1 MTTFPRSLARAP
13 AFTAVRDGL
22 MWLLDPNAG
31 LRLRAKLAYAIGRA
45 TIAIAESPD
54 DFRGLR
60 AKRMT
65 QPGLCIEAVNRG
77 RAAVTLMEV
86 GLTRGED
93 GPQIALREPF
103 LHDDGPWPRTLE
115 PGEAVVCHFGSGLAG
130 HPVLREVRR
139 AYAVTADGRV
149 LYGNADALEYYLART

>member
-86 GLTRGED
+86 GLTRGET
-93 GPQIALREPF
+93 GRRSRCASRSSTTTARGRA
-103 LHDDGPWPRTLE
+103 HWSRARRWCATS
-115 PGEAVVCHFGSGLAG
+115 ARAS
-130 HPVLREVRR
+130 PVIRCCAKCAAHMR
-139 AYAVTADGRV
+139 
-149 LYGNADALEYYLART
+149 